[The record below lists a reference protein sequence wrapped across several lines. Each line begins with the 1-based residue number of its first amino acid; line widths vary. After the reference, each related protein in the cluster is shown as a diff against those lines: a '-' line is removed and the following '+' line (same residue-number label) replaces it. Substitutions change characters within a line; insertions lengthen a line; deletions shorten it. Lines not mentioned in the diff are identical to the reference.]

1 MPFKQSWNLFIDGK
15 AGKLIH
21 CVLILIIL
29 GSEVSV
35 QMEQE
40 DLENQISTSDKD
52 LPFVLDSE
60 PGKEWIQL
68 KEVGK
73 NENPGKWIRNTFE
86 TFIYV
91 KQSIMLLNLY
101 SPKSCFRILISN

>member
-1 MPFKQSWNLFIDGK
+1 MFIDGK
-15 AGKLIH
+15 AGKVIH

-40 DLENQISTSDKD
+40 DLENQISPASTSDKD
-52 LPFVLDSE
+52 VPFVLNSE

-73 NENPGKWIRNTFE
+73 NENLGKQNKNHFWNFHLHKTTYRYKYILYARHYNP
-86 TFIYV
+86 
-91 KQSIMLLNLY
+91 LL
-101 SPKSCFRILISN
+101 I

>member
-1 MPFKQSWNLFIDGK
+1 MLRKT
-15 AGKLIH
+15 GKLIY

-40 DLENQISTSDKD
+40 DLENQISPASTSNKD
-52 LPFVLDSE
+52 LSSE
-60 PGKEWIQL
+60 PGKEWIEL

-73 NENPGKWIRNTFE
+73 NENPGK
-86 TFIYV
+86 
-91 KQSIMLLNLY
+91 
-101 SPKSCFRILISN
+101 

>member
-1 MPFKQSWNLFIDGK
+1 M
-15 AGKLIH
+15 
-21 CVLILIIL
+21 LILIIL

-40 DLENQISTSDKD
+40 DLENQISPASTSDKD
-52 LPFVLDSE
+52 VLDSE

-73 NENPGKWIRNTFE
+73 NENSGK
-86 TFIYV
+86 
-91 KQSIMLLNLY
+91 
-101 SPKSCFRILISN
+101 

>member
-1 MPFKQSWNLFIDGK
+1 M
-15 AGKLIH
+15 
-21 CVLILIIL
+21 LILIIL

-40 DLENQISTSDKD
+40 DLENQISPASTSDKD

-68 KEVGK
+68 KEVVQNEDLGK
-73 NENPGKWIRNTFE
+73 
-86 TFIYV
+86 
-91 KQSIMLLNLY
+91 
-101 SPKSCFRILISN
+101 

>member
-1 MPFKQSWNLFIDGK
+1 M
-15 AGKLIH
+15 
-21 CVLILIIL
+21 LILIIL

-40 DLENQISTSDKD
+40 DLENQISPSSTSNKD
-52 LPFVLDSE
+52 VPFVLDSE

-73 NENPGKWIRNTFE
+73 NENLGKQNKNDFWNFHLHKTTYRYKYNIFLKKK
-86 TFIYV
+86 V
-91 KQSIMLLNLY
+91 KQEKKTFNCIHLCTLY
-101 SPKSCFRILISN
+101 RYFYCKN

>member
-1 MPFKQSWNLFIDGK
+1 MFIAGK

-29 GSEVSV
+29 GAEVSV

-40 DLENQISTSDKD
+40 DLENQISPASTSDKD
-52 LPFVLDSE
+52 VPFVLDLE

-73 NENPGKWIRNTFE
+73 NENLGKRNSFT
-86 TFIYV
+86 
-91 KQSIMLLNLY
+91 
-101 SPKSCFRILISN
+101 

>member
-1 MPFKQSWNLFIDGK
+1 M
-15 AGKLIH
+15 
-21 CVLILIIL
+21 IIL

-40 DLENQISTSDKD
+40 DLENQISPASTSDKD
-52 LPFVLDSE
+52 VPFVLDSE

-73 NENPGKWIRNTFE
+73 NETSG
-86 TFIYV
+86 
-91 KQSIMLLNLY
+91 
-101 SPKSCFRILISN
+101 

>member
-1 MPFKQSWNLFIDGK
+1 M
-15 AGKLIH
+15 
-21 CVLILIIL
+21 IIL

-40 DLENQISTSDKD
+40 DLENQISPASTSDKD
-52 LPFVLDSE
+52 VPFVLDSE

-73 NENPGKWIRNTFE
+73 NENPGK
-86 TFIYV
+86 
-91 KQSIMLLNLY
+91 
-101 SPKSCFRILISN
+101 

>member
-1 MPFKQSWNLFIDGK
+1 M
-15 AGKLIH
+15 
-21 CVLILIIL
+21 LILIIL

-40 DLENQISTSDKD
+40 DLENQISPASISDKD
-52 LPFVLDSE
+52 VPVTLDLE

-73 NENPGKWIRNTFE
+73 NENPGK
-86 TFIYV
+86 
-91 KQSIMLLNLY
+91 
-101 SPKSCFRILISN
+101 

>member
-1 MPFKQSWNLFIDGK
+1 M
-15 AGKLIH
+15 
-21 CVLILIIL
+21 LILIIL

-40 DLENQISTSDKD
+40 DLENQISPASTSDKD
-52 LPFVLDSE
+52 VLDLE

-73 NENPGKWIRNTFE
+73 NKNLGK
-86 TFIYV
+86 
-91 KQSIMLLNLY
+91 
-101 SPKSCFRILISN
+101 